1 MNTPTRHTII
11 QAYVDMNDPRRD
23 TDPHFMKW
31 ERHRCSHK
39 WSRFQFKKLVKRLTK
54 KGYLRIDVTVFRTN
68 TAQAMSNWVRS
79 GSSVAKQVWSYNAT
93 TGRIFCEED

>member
-1 MNTPTRHTII
+1 MKKHTIV
-11 QAYVDMNDPRRD
+11 QAYVGMKDPRRD

-54 KGYLRIDVTVFRTN
+54 KGYLRIAVTVFKTN
-68 TAQAMSNWVRS
+68 TDEAMREWVRT
-79 GSSVAKQVWSYNAT
+79 GTSVAKQVWTYDAR
-93 TGRIFCEED
+93 TGEMVCE